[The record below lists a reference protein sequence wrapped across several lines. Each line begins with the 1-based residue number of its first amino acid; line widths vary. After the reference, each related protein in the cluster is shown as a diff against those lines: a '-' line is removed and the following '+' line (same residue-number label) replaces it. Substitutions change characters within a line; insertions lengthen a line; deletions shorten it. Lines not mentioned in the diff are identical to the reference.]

1 MTYEN
6 LKEGE
11 RLQRLISDYRTTLEY
26 FERIDDKDKRERIS
40 NFLISAQN
48 VPNKDQ
54 MALVMSNAVIDSCKA
69 CINSAQ
75 QLFDKL

>member
-11 RLQRLISDYRTTLEY
+11 RLQRLIADYQRTLEY
-26 FERIDDKDKRERIS
+26 FEGIGEKDMRERIS

-54 MALVMSNAVIDSCKA
+54 MAQVMINAVIESCKA
-69 CINSAQ
+69 CKSTAQNS
-75 QLFDKL
+75 FDKL

>member
-1 MTYEN
+1 MTYGN

-11 RLQRLISDYRTTLEY
+11 RLQRLINDYQRTLEY
-26 FERIDDKDKRERIS
+26 FEGIGEKDMRERIS

-54 MALVMSNAVIDSCKA
+54 MAQVMINAVIESCKA
-69 CINSAQ
+69 CKISAQ
-75 QLFDKL
+75 NSFDKL